1 MELIFYIDS
10 LYCSIEV
17 AAYEKGFLLFD
28 NFLPKFDQLVTVN
41 RASNLACIIWESLI
55 SATTPPEQE
64 NNSER
69 IVVTLICT

>member
-28 NFLPKFDQLVTVN
+28 NFLPKFDQLVT
-41 RASNLACIIWESLI
+41 AKGQLI
-55 SATTPPEQE
+55 SKAIYGLLTSPKK
-64 NNSER
+64 
-69 IVVTLICT
+69 